1 MIFKATLLL
10 ALMLTLSH
18 GGECNIRHYGQ
29 PIIREG
35 VVEPYTSRGE
45 LFSVMLPQG
54 WMKSEE
60 KFPYE
65 TPEAKVAGVHLKGP
79 VDDTWVAAEISV
91 LYYEYGGFFSDYRDY
106 IRQKGQSFDR
116 QDKDTKVS
124 LSQVNAG
131 GKEGVKFVI
140 RTVEATSSAKI
151 FEEGVMYRIN
161 SEHIP
166 KMVNTLE
173 TFIIFPAVQGF
184 FVFHY
189 KSSEA
194 MVSQCQGVFD
204 KLVQS
209 VHFMNPEPW
218 QEKVK

>member
-1 MIFKATLLL
+1 MFRGGFFLVLIL
-10 ALMLTLSH
+10 AVLQ
-18 GGECNIRHYGQ
+18 GGECTVRHYGQ
-29 PIIREG
+29 SPIPEG
-35 VVEPYTSRGE
+35 AVEPYTSRGE

-79 VDDTWVAAEISV
+79 VDDTWVAADISV

-106 IRQKGQSFDR
+106 IRLKHQSFDR
-116 QDKDTKVS
+116 QDKDTRVS
-124 LSQVNAG
+124 PFQINAG

-140 RTVEATSSAKI
+140 RTVEATSSANI

-166 KMVNTLE
+166 KMVNTIE
-173 TFIIFPAVQGF
+173 TFIIFPALHGF